1 MQKGTVLALLV
12 ATLSGCHTFQPASLE
27 DLAPGVGVRARVSG
41 AFADSLRSILP
52 GEDRTLEGTYVEAR
66 GTVVYID
73 VPVMSEYQGMRLQTL
88 SQRIEI
94 PENAFVEIERKNLS
108 KSRTGLAV
116 GAVVAAGAA
125 LVIAQLSGDSGGG
138 APPGT
143 GGPVDAVVS
152 TPSTS
157 LLGVLEWLRGR

>member
-1 MQKGTVLALLV
+1 MQKGTFLALLV

-52 GEDRTLEGTYVEAR
+52 GEDRVFEGTYVEAR
-66 GTVVYID
+66 GSAIYID

-88 SQRIEI
+88 RQRIEI
-94 PENAFVEIERKNLS
+94 PENAFVEIEQKSLS
-108 KSRTGLAV
+108 RSRTGLAA
-116 GAVVAAGAA
+116 GAVVVAGVA
-125 LVIAQLSGDSGGG
+125 LVIAQLSADSGGG
-138 APPGT
+138 VPPGT

-152 TPSTS
+152 SPSMS